1 MIRHIQNT
9 RVPKKPLRRDMKVF
23 IADDSGVVRE
33 RLKDMLSEIDGIK
46 IVGQA
51 AEVGEAIGSIKNLK
65 PDLAILDIKMIGGS
79 GITNT
84 QGDKKD

>member
-1 MIRHIQNT
+1 
-9 RVPKKPLRRDMKVF
+9 MKVF